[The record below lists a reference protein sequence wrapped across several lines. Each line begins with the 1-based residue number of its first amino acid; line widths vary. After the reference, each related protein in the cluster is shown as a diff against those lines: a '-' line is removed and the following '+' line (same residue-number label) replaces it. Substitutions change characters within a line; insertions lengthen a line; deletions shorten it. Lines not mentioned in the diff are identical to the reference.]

1 MEFLKRTNYKVKEQ
15 QYREL
20 VRQRDNNLD
29 SDGEEDLV
37 EYNILEAKKQQ
48 ILNEVRI
55 KSILRQS
62 KKAKA

>member
-55 KSILRQS
+55 KSILR
-62 KKAKA
+62 